1 MATET
6 TKNEQKEAQGNAKKD
21 NLQNIDYKMISFT
34 LAGKDYGI
42 NILRV
47 KEIRKAGNFTFV
59 PNTPAFVLGVDN
71 LRGDIIP
78 IIDLRI
84 MFNLPAPKKAEN
96 ELENIIILRL
106 DELIIGIVVDTI
118 EKVVGINSSTI
129 QPPHPI
135 FGDINIKY
143 ISGVVENQGK
153 LYILLDANRIFEQ
166 EKDEPSSTSPAA
178 SMDEPEEEK
187 PHLSQDVAPKTNE
200 EEININFILE
210 TLATFANFHVT
221 KLNERWI
228 VDHYSDWQKKRSQS
242 KKSVQLESKEDA
254 EALLQG
260 FFSRF
265 NNQVWPPS
273 YAHGLVD
280 KLDIQGN
287 GPIQVW
293 NPGCGSGVETYS
305 LLMALKT
312 KFPKRQIKVFAND
325 NDLLSIS
332 NAPNLSLPDPSGY
345 PEWADYV
352 VKGKNGYSLK
362 TELKNLI
369 LFEFHDIAH
378 MNPFYGLD
386 LIVARDVLS
395 FLKESQ
401 QVKVMEDFH
410 EKLKKGGSLVLGD
423 HEVAVDYSLWNI
435 IEEDGYRL
443 FRKN

>member
-1 MATET
+1 MAAETKSNEKNPSGT
-6 TKNEQKEAQGNAKKD
+6 TKKE

-47 KEIRKAGNFTFV
+47 KEIRKAGNFTYV

-84 MFNLPAPKKAEN
+84 MFNLPAPKKADN

-106 DELIIGIVVDTI
+106 DELIIGIAVDTI
-118 EKVVGINSSTI
+118 EKVVGIDSSTI

-166 EKDEPSSTSPAA
+166 EKEEEAQSSPAL
-178 SMDEPEEEK
+178 MEEPEEEK
-187 PHLSQDVAPKTNE
+187 PHLSQDVAPKNNE
-200 EEININFILE
+200 EEVNINFILE
-210 TLATFANFHVT
+210 TLATFAGFHVT

-228 VDHYSDWQKKRSQS
+228 VDHYSDWQKKRSGA
-242 KKSVQLESKEDA
+242 KKSVQLESKADA
-254 EALLQG
+254 EAFLNG
-260 FFSRF
+260 FFSQF
-265 NNQVWPPS
+265 NNQIWPPK
-273 YAHGLVD
+273 YAHGLID
-280 KLDIQGN
+280 KLQIQGN

-293 NPGCGSGVETYS
+293 NPGCGTGVETYS

-312 KFPKRQIKVFAND
+312 KYPDRQIKVFAND

-332 NAPNLSLPDPSGY
+332 NAPNLVLPDPAGY
-345 PEWADYV
+345 PEWAD
-352 VKGKNGYSLK
+352 
-362 TELKNLI
+362 
-369 LFEFHDIAH
+369 
-378 MNPFYGLD
+378 
-386 LIVARDVLS
+386 
-395 FLKESQ
+395 
-401 QVKVMEDFH
+401 
-410 EKLKKGGSLVLGD
+410 
-423 HEVAVDYSLWNI
+423 LW
-435 IEEDGYRL
+435 
-443 FRKN
+443 